1 MRRDLCLVRHDLCV
15 PHHDLCS
22 LHRDLTVR
30 FKFLYFSVKEFDEE
44 LDGEVHHRHHLLST
58 VALVASPGYSMAADD
73 PDIFTDPESEPF
85 VRAWPDQAIPR
96 RSGPPAEIP
105 SSIMEG
111 LIKDLQL
118 QHDTTVKVLKR
129 LGVDS
134 CKDFQRSSAVGVLAR
149 VRSGNRTCTLCN
161 EVFSSAQVLRAHI
174 QGQHMEAPH
183 LKCTQCSHHA
193 GSSYSLKLHMK
204 THGDMGTKLV
214 CDHPGCGRSYTTKGH
229 LNEHKKK
236 HSGVKFICSRCNKS
250 LATKSGL
257 TSHLLSCRD
266 PASHEPPPKRY
277 RCDTCDRAYFRSSEL
292 TRHQKTAGH

>member
-1 MRRDLCLVRHDLCV
+1 MRSDLCLVRHDLCV
-15 PHHDLCS
+15 PRHDLCS
-22 LHRDLTVR
+22 LCCYLTVR

-44 LDGEVHHRHHLLST
+44 LDGEVHHHHHLLST
-58 VALVASPGYSMAADD
+58 VALVASPGYDMAADD

-105 SSIMEG
+105 SSITEG

-118 QHDTTVKVLKR
+118 QHDTAVKVLKC

-134 CKDFQRSSAVGVLAR
+134 CKDLQRSSAVGVLAR

-161 EVFSSAQVLRAHI
+161 EVFSSAQVLRTHI
-174 QGQHMEAPH
+174 QGQHMDAPH
-183 LKCTQCSHHA
+183 LKCTQCSYHA

-214 CDHPGCGRSYTTKGH
+214 CDHPGCGRSYTTEGH

-266 PASHEPPPKRY
+266 PDSNEPPPKRY
-277 RCDTCDRAYFRSSEL
+277 RCDTSDRAYFRSSKL
-292 TRHQKTAGH
+292 TRHKKTAGH